1 MKINY
6 TIIAMLIASGLIQN
20 FSFAETIRDENVVSS
35 STINHQPSTINH
47 QVDNFVIDEGNIDVL
62 KNDYYNAGTV
72 KIKRNLDA
80 KSYEKQQD
88 SACFFINE
96 EDFDKAVKYLEDKLK
111 LTKNQLHYDNTPK
124 IYYDKNLG
132 KFYKDFTFSDKKYKL
147 FFAGSNDE
155 YLFADDSDNKL
166 NPNDKEDLIS
176 ILSFIENE
184 YKNIK
189 KIELQNE
196 NIVTNDENQKELIV
210 KITDE
215 NNNLRTAKIILTPSK
230 ISEHY
235 DYSYQNNKQKNLDF
249 LNIDVSF
256 TEKKNELLTDE
267 TINRINEKIN
277 NKINNNPLYNEN
289 FILNDK
295 NIYKYNNYQYIRVY
309 DKNDGKYLYVKISNT
324 KPDFEINLTE
334 DEPDEEDLNF
344 LKSLKI
350 SEYNCYIDEISKYY
364 TSKQGNLS
372 VLDFVNS
379 KLNEN
384 EYIDNFEQ
392 KNEYAEKENLNLF
405 IFHIKNKTNNTTRY
419 IAINL
424 SEPNIIN
431 SAYLDNFD
439 FNSDLILTDE
449 NKENLKTIIKRY
461 AKINYKKIDID
472 DNLRK
477 NETGQ
482 FYVNITVYFDDDVCI
497 KKEIEIAKSEV
508 YTIGLNPACPPTMR
522 SYIVDYPTYP
532 KKCQKTFRVIINPSL
547 KTTYDLMNCV
557 PNEPEKPNET
567 PKEEKPPIITTP
579 SNIPKE
585 SPSELPK
592 ENEPQ
597 KPKHSTPNK
606 TIPNRNVPSKPTKPT
621 ENTPITIVKTDD
633 SVKNTIDNN
642 NISTTLPEI
651 SKSTISRD
659 IKTGD
664 NLFNIIYLI
673 GIIGMF
679 AYSIN
684 LMKNKY
690 KHKLN

>member
-1 MKINY
+1 
-6 TIIAMLIASGLIQN
+6 MLLAHQP
-20 FSFAETIRDENVVSS
+20 

-47 QVDNFVIDEGNIDVL
+47 QVDDFVIDEGNIDIL
-62 KNDYYNAGTV
+62 ENDYYNAGTI
-72 KIKRNLDA
+72 KIKKNLDA
-80 KSYEKQQD
+80 KKYKKD
-88 SACFFINE
+88 SNDQIDIGN
-96 EDFDKAVKYLEDKLK
+96 EDFNKARNYLETKLG
-111 LTKNQLHYDNTPK
+111 LQNYSFYDMPRIRYNQ
-124 IYYDKNLG
+124 NLN
-132 KFYKDFTFSDKKYKL
+132 KFYHDFNVSDKKYRL
-147 FFAGSNDE
+147 FFEGTNDE
-155 YLFADDSDNKL
+155 YLFADNSNDKL
-166 NPNDKEDLIS
+166 NPNNKEDIPKM
-176 ILSFIENE
+176 LSFIKQEYENI
-184 YKNIK
+184 KNI
-189 KIELQNE
+189 ELENE
-196 NIVTNDENQKELIV
+196 NILTNNENLKELSV
-210 KITDE
+210 KITND
-215 NNNLRTAKIILTPSK
+215 NNEERIAKIILNPSK
-230 ISEHY
+230 IDESY
-235 DYSYQNNKQKNLDF
+235 GYSYQFNRQKNIDF

-256 TEKKNELLTDE
+256 TEIKNKLLTSE
-267 TINRINEKIN
+267 TIDRINEIIK
-277 NKINNNPLYNEN
+277 NKINDNPLYNDDER
-289 FILNDK
+289 FVLNDN
-295 NIYKYNNYQYIRVY
+295 NIYNYDGYQYVKVY
-309 DKNDGKYLYVKISNT
+309 DKNNETYLYVKIKNT
-324 KPDFEINLTE
+324 KPDLEIDLTE
-334 DEPDEEDLNF
+334 DEPEYTEFNGHFWDSEELSKYNKLHDEETLNF
-344 LKSLKI
+344 FKSLKL
-350 SEYNCYIDEISKYY
+350 SEYNCYIDENSKYY

-372 VLDFVNS
+372 LFDYVNG

-392 KNEYAEKENLNLF
+392 RNEYRENKENLNLF
-405 IFHIKNKTNNTTRY
+405 IFHIKNKTNEETRY

-424 SEPNIIN
+424 SKPNIIN

-439 FNSDLILTDE
+439 FDSDLKLTDE
-449 NKENLKTIIKRY
+449 NKEDLKTIIKRY
-461 AKINYKKIDID
+461 AKRNYKKIDID
-472 DNLRK
+472 DNLKK

-482 FYVNITVYFDDDVCI
+482 FYVNITVYFDDDVYI
-497 KKEIEIAKSEV
+497 KKEIKIAKSEV

-532 KKCQKTFRVIINPSL
+532 KGCQKTFRVIINPSL

-606 TIPNRNVPSKPTKPT
+606 TIPNRNVPSKQTKPT
-621 ENTPITIVKTDD
+621 ENTPITIVKTDN

-651 SKSTISRD
+651 NNSTISRD

-673 GIIGMF
+673 GTIGMF
-679 AYSIN
+679 AYFIN
-684 LMKNKY
+684 LMGNKY

>member
-1 MKINY
+1 MSS
-6 TIIAMLIASGLIQN
+6 LITN
-20 FSFAETIRDENVVSS
+20 FTYAETIRDENVVSS
-35 STINHQPSTINH
+35 STINH

-80 KSYEKQQD
+80 KTYEKQQD
-88 SACFFINE
+88 SACFFIDE

-155 YLFADDSDNKL
+155 YLFANDSDNKL

-230 ISEHY
+230 ISEY
-235 DYSYQNNKQKNLDF
+235 YNYSYQNNKQKNLDF

-392 KNEYAEKENLNLF
+392 KNEYTEKENLNLF

-419 IAINL
+419 ITINL
-424 SEPNIIN
+424 STPNIID
-431 SAYLDNFD
+431 SVYLDNF
-439 FNSDLILTDE
+439 NANLILTDK
-449 NKENLKTIIKRY
+449 NKEDLKTIIKRY
-461 AKINYKKIDID
+461 AKRNYKKIDID
-472 DNLRK
+472 DQLKKDEN
-477 NETGQ
+477 GQ
-482 FYVNITVYFDDDVCI
+482 FYANVTVYFDDDVYI
-497 KKEIEIAKSEV
+497 KKEIEIAKSNV
-508 YTIGLNPACPPTMR
+508 YYMGLPSPACPQGMR
-522 SYIVDYPTYP
+522 TSIIDYPKYP
-532 KKCQKTFRVIINPSL
+532 KECQRTFRVIINPSL
-547 KTTYDLMNCV
+547 KTTYDLISC
-557 PNEPEKPNET
+557 PNKPEKPNEI
-567 PKEEKPPIITTP
+567 PKNEKPSVTITP
-579 SNIPKE
+579 SNLPKE

-592 ENEPQ
+592 ENKPQ
-597 KPKHSTPNK
+597 KSKQSIPKTPN
-606 TIPNRNVPSKPTKPT
+606 TVVPNEPSEVVEK
-621 ENTPITIVKTDD
+621 TPITIISNEKKQ
-633 SVKNTIDNN
+633 SVNEKSREIENTTGLP
-642 NISTTLPEI
+642 NIER
-651 SKSTISRD
+651 KE

-673 GIIGMF
+673 GTFGIFTYFIDL
-679 AYSIN
+679 I
-684 LMKNKY
+684 KNK
-690 KHKLN
+690 LRTS

>member
-1 MKINY
+1 M
-6 TIIAMLIASGLIQN
+6 
-20 FSFAETIRDENVVSS
+20 
-35 STINHQPSTINH
+35 
-47 QVDNFVIDEGNIDVL
+47 
-62 KNDYYNAGTV
+62 
-72 KIKRNLDA
+72 
-80 KSYEKQQD
+80 
-88 SACFFINE
+88 
-96 EDFDKAVKYLEDKLK
+96 
-111 LTKNQLHYDNTPK
+111 
-124 IYYDKNLG
+124 
-132 KFYKDFTFSDKKYKL
+132 
-147 FFAGSNDE
+147 
-155 YLFADDSDNKL
+155 
-166 NPNDKEDLIS
+166 
-176 ILSFIENE
+176 
-184 YKNIK
+184 
-189 KIELQNE
+189 
-196 NIVTNDENQKELIV
+196 
-210 KITDE
+210 
-215 NNNLRTAKIILTPSK
+215 
-230 ISEHY
+230 
-235 DYSYQNNKQKNLDF
+235 
-249 LNIDVSF
+249 
-256 TEKKNELLTDE
+256 
-267 TINRINEKIN
+267 
-277 NKINNNPLYNEN
+277 
-289 FILNDK
+289 
-295 NIYKYNNYQYIRVY
+295 
-309 DKNDGKYLYVKISNT
+309 
-324 KPDFEINLTE
+324 
-334 DEPDEEDLNF
+334 
-344 LKSLKI
+344 
-350 SEYNCYIDEISKYY
+350 
-364 TSKQGNLS
+364 
-372 VLDFVNS
+372 
-379 KLNEN
+379 
-384 EYIDNFEQ
+384 
-392 KNEYAEKENLNLF
+392 
-405 IFHIKNKTNNTTRY
+405 
-419 IAINL
+419 
-424 SEPNIIN
+424 
-431 SAYLDNFD
+431 
-439 FNSDLILTDE
+439 
-449 NKENLKTIIKRY
+449 
-461 AKINYKKIDID
+461 
-472 DNLRK
+472 RK

-482 FYVNITVYFDDDVCI
+482 FYVNITVYFDDDVYI

-532 KKCQKTFRVIINPSL
+532 KGCQKTFRVIINPSL